1 MMKKYVAQILSTNID
16 SNGIRITEEAI
27 DDFLKNQKIPI
38 PVTVDFNGAL
48 PVGHS
53 VSFKKLENGIECS
66 FVVRDEIPVL
76 KWTHLVPKG
85 IVKEEDYDHE
95 EETIK
100 NYELI
105 ELGLTNF
112 PSDPTI
118 SEIREEEK

>member
-1 MMKKYVAQILSTNID
+1 MTKTYIAQILSTNID

-27 DDFLKNQKIPI
+27 DDFLKNQKTPV
-38 PVTVDFNGAL
+38 PVTIDFNGDL

-53 VSFKKLENGIECS
+53 VSFKKMKNGLECK

-85 IVKEEDYDHE
+85 IVKEENYDHE

-100 NYELI
+100 KYELI
-105 ELGLTNF
+105 ELSLTNF
-112 PSDPTI
+112 PSDPII
-118 SEIREEEK
+118 SEIREKE